1 MKRFQNNMLS
11 YIYYILQYHKYY
23 IFIYHISLLLLY
35 GAMEVHR
42 NTGNRSEH
50 PNYRQQHGYKLLL
63 HNTIRETPKQVF
75 SAVIYSQILL
85 HMKVISTHTH

>member
-1 MKRFQNNMLS
+1 MLS

-42 NTGNRSEH
+42 IQAIGVSILIIDSNMVINSFYTIQSGKPQNKSF
-50 PNYRQQHGYKLLL
+50 QQSY
-63 HNTIRETPKQVF
+63 TVRFFYI
-75 SAVIYSQILL
+75 
-85 HMKVISTHTH
+85 